1 MKKILLIMGVIILGT
16 IGFADAKTDYTN
28 AENLAKNNKIAE
40 SVKLLESV
48 SNSGDKTYAIKANFQ
63 LGAYYLQN
71 KNLVNAKKYLGLV
84 WNDTNDNAPEKDEAA
99 RLLYTIALSE
109 KKVTEAQK
117 YIEWADKKSGAD
129 DVDTTSGL
137 IIFYFENSMQ
147 AKGDTRYNTAMKSP
161 NIEYKSEINYNIGQY
176 YLSKKNT
183 VQAKK
188 YLQTSYDLSPVA
200 IIPAGYLLYQIEL
213 NTNNPAG
220 AEKILLD
227 MNTKTGNK
235 DIEALMMLGSYY
247 LQNNNTAKA
256 EEYLKKA
263 SSIDTKDVDTRVLLL
278 GLYEVQNNTAK
289 INAIY
294 NELKAIVPAKEL
306 NKNLGVA
313 FANLG
318 NGNLAEKYL
327 KKAIN
332 EDKDNQ
338 AKLPLG
344 QVYAL
349 VGKKN
354 EAITILKEAVNNKV
368 QGASELLKQVE
379 AMN

>member
-1 MKKILLIMGVIILGT
+1 MKKILLIMGVVISSA

-28 AENLAKNNKIAE
+28 AEKLAKNNKITE

-71 KNLVNAKKYLGLV
+71 NNLTNAKKYLGLV
-84 WNDTNDNAPEKDEAA
+84 WDDPANNAPEKDEAA
-99 RLLYTIALSE
+99 RLLYTIALNE
-109 KKVTEAQK
+109 KKPAEAQK
-117 YIEWADKKSGAD
+117 YIEWADNKAGAN
-129 DVDTTSGL
+129 DVDTTSSL
-137 IIFYFENSMQ
+137 IIFYFDNKMQ
-147 AKGDTRYNTAMKSP
+147 AKGDAKYNTAMKST
-161 NIEYKSEINYNIGQY
+161 NVEYKSEVNYNIGQY
-176 YLSKKNT
+176 YLAKNNT
-183 VQAKK
+183 TQAKK
-188 YLQTSYDLSPVA
+188 YLQTSYNLSPVA
-200 IIPAGYLLYQIEL
+200 VIPAGYLLSQIEL
-213 NTNNPAG
+213 NSNNQAA

-247 LQNNNTAKA
+247 LQNDNAAKA
-256 EEYLKKA
+256 EEYLKRA
-263 SSIDTKDVDTRVLLL
+263 SGINSKDVDTRVLLL

-289 INAIY
+289 INSTY
-294 NELKAIVPAKEL
+294 NELKGIVPAKEL
-306 NKNLGVA
+306 NRSLGVA

-327 KKAIN
+327 KRAVN

-349 VGKKN
+349 VGKKA
-354 EAITILKEAVNNKV
+354 EAVAILKEAVANRV

-379 AMN
+379 AMK

>member
-1 MKKILLIMGVIILGT
+1 MKKILLIMGVIILSN
-16 IGFADAKTDYTN
+16 IGFADAKADYTN
-28 AENLAKNNKIAE
+28 AESLAKSNKIAE

-63 LGAYYLQN
+63 LGAYNLQN
-71 KNLVNAKKYLGLV
+71 NNLVNAKKYLGLV
-84 WNDTNDNAPEKDEAA
+84 WNDTNNNAPEKDEAA

-109 KKVTEAQK
+109 KKVSEAQK
-117 YIEWADKKSGAD
+117 YIEWADNKSGAD

-137 IIFYFENSMQ
+137 VIFYFENNMQ
-147 AKGDTRYNTAMKSP
+147 AKGDTRYNTAMKST
-161 NIEYKSEINYNIGQY
+161 NTEYKSEVNYNIGQY
-176 YLSKKNT
+176 YLSKNNT

-188 YLQTSYDLSPVA
+188 YLQSSYNMSPVA
-200 IIPAGYLLYQIEL
+200 IIPAGYLLSQIEV
-213 NTNNPAG
+213 NSNNPAG

-247 LQNNNTAKA
+247 LQNNNAAKA

-263 SSIDTKDVDTRVLLL
+263 SSINTKDVDTRVLLL
-278 GLYEVQNNTAK
+278 GLYEVQNNTSK
-289 INAIY
+289 INSIY

-327 KKAIN
+327 KRAIS

-338 AKLPLG
+338 AKLSLG

-379 AMN
+379 AIK

>member
-1 MKKILLIMGVIILGT
+1 MKKILLIVGVVILSS
-16 IGFADAKTDYTN
+16 IGFADAKADYTN
-28 AENLAKNNKIAE
+28 AESLAKSNKIAE

-63 LGAYYLQN
+63 LGAYHLQN
-71 KNLVNAKKYLGLV
+71 NNLINAKKYLGLV
-84 WNDTNDNAPEKDEAA
+84 WNDTNNNAPEKDEAA

-109 KKVTEAQK
+109 KKVSEAQK
-117 YIEWADKKSGAD
+117 YIEWADNKSGAD

-137 IIFYFENSMQ
+137 IIFYFENNMQ
-147 AKGDTRYNTAMKSP
+147 TKGDTRYNTAMKST
-161 NIEYKSEINYNIGQY
+161 NTEYKSEVNYNIGQY
-176 YLSKKNT
+176 YLSKNNT

-188 YLQTSYDLSPVA
+188 YLQSSYNMSPVA
-200 IIPAGYLLYQIEL
+200 IIPAGYLLSQIEV
-213 NTNNPAG
+213 NSNNPAG

-247 LQNNNTAKA
+247 LQNNNAAKA

-263 SSIDTKDVDTRVLLL
+263 SSINTKDVDTRVLLL
-278 GLYEVQNNTAK
+278 GLYEVQNNTSK
-289 INAIY
+289 INSIY

-327 KKAIN
+327 KRAIS

-338 AKLPLG
+338 AKLSLG

-379 AMN
+379 AIK

>member
-1 MKKILLIMGVIILGT
+1 MKKILLIMGVVISGA

-48 SNSGDKTYAIKANFQ
+48 SSSGDKTYTIKANFQ

-71 KNLVNAKKYLGLV
+71 KNLSNAKKYLEMV
-84 WNDTNDNAPEKDEAA
+84 WNDNTSNAPEKDEAA
-99 RLLYTIALSE
+99 RLLYTIALNE
-109 KKVTEAQK
+109 KKTSEAQK
-117 YIEWADKKSGAD
+117 YIEWADNKAGSN
-129 DVDTTSGL
+129 DVDTTSSL
-137 IIFYFENSMQ
+137 IIFYFDNKMQ
-147 AKGDTRYNTAMKSP
+147 SKGDARYNTAMKST
-161 NIEYKSEINYNIGQY
+161 NTEYKSEVNYNIGQY
-176 YLSKKNT
+176 YLAKNNT

-188 YLQTSYDLSPVA
+188 YLQTSYNLSPVA
-200 IIPAGYLLYQIEL
+200 IVPAGYLLSQIEI
-213 NTNNPAG
+213 NSNNPAG

-235 DIEALMMLGSYY
+235 DIEALTMLGSYY
-247 LQNNNTAKA
+247 LQNNNAAKA

-263 SSIDTKDVDTRVLLL
+263 SSINPKDADTRILLL

-289 INAIY
+289 INSTY

-306 NKNLGVA
+306 NRNLGVA

-318 NGNLAEKYL
+318 NGTLAEKYL

-344 QVYAL
+344 HVYAL
-349 VGKKN
+349 VGKKA
-354 EAITILKEAVNNKV
+354 EAISILKEAVANKV

-379 AMN
+379 AMK

>member
-1 MKKILLIMGVIILGT
+1 MKKILLIMGVIILSN
-16 IGFADAKTDYTN
+16 IGFADAKADYTN
-28 AENLAKNNKIAE
+28 AESLAKSNKIAE

-63 LGAYYLQN
+63 LGAYNLQN
-71 KNLVNAKKYLGLV
+71 NNLVNAKKYLGLV
-84 WNDTNDNAPEKDEAA
+84 WNDTNNNAPEKDEAA

-109 KKVTEAQK
+109 KKVSEAQK
-117 YIEWADKKSGAD
+117 YIEWADNKSGAD

-137 IIFYFENSMQ
+137 IIFYFENNMQ
-147 AKGDTRYNTAMKSP
+147 TKGDTRYNTAMKST
-161 NIEYKSEINYNIGQY
+161 NTEYKSEVNYNIGQY
-176 YLSKKNT
+176 YLSKNNT

-188 YLQTSYDLSPVA
+188 YLQSSYNMSPVA
-200 IIPAGYLLYQIEL
+200 IIPAGYLLSQIEV
-213 NTNNPAG
+213 NSNNPAG

-247 LQNNNTAKA
+247 LQNNNAAKA

-263 SSIDTKDVDTRVLLL
+263 SSINTKDVDTRVLLL
-278 GLYEVQNNTAK
+278 GLYEVQNNTSK
-289 INAIY
+289 INSIY

-327 KKAIN
+327 KRAIS

-338 AKLPLG
+338 AKLSLG

-379 AMN
+379 AIK

>member
-1 MKKILLIMGVIILGT
+1 MKKILLIAGVVILSS

-28 AENLAKNNKIAE
+28 AESLAKSNKIAE
-40 SVKLLESV
+40 SLKLLESV

-63 LGAYYLQN
+63 LGAYHLQN
-71 KNLVNAKKYLGLV
+71 NNLINAKKYLGLV
-84 WNDTNDNAPEKDEAA
+84 WNDTNNNAPEKDEAA

-109 KKVTEAQK
+109 KKVSEAQK
-117 YIEWADKKSGAD
+117 YIEWADNKSGAD

-137 IIFYFENSMQ
+137 IIFYFENNMQ
-147 AKGDTRYNTAMKSP
+147 TKGDTRYNTAMKST
-161 NIEYKSEINYNIGQY
+161 NTEYKSEVNYNIGQY
-176 YLSKKNT
+176 YLSKNNT

-188 YLQTSYDLSPVA
+188 YLQSSYNMSPVA
-200 IIPAGYLLYQIEL
+200 IIPAGYLLSQIEV
-213 NTNNPAG
+213 NSNNPAG

-247 LQNNNTAKA
+247 LQNNNAAKA

-263 SSIDTKDVDTRVLLL
+263 SSINTKDVDTRVLLL
-278 GLYEVQNNTAK
+278 GLYEVQNNTSK
-289 INAIY
+289 INSIY

-327 KKAIN
+327 KRAIS

-338 AKLPLG
+338 AKLSLG

-379 AMN
+379 AIK

>member
-1 MKKILLIMGVIILGT
+1 MKKILLIMGVIILSN
-16 IGFADAKTDYTN
+16 IGFADAKADYTN
-28 AENLAKNNKIAE
+28 AESLAKSNKIAA

-63 LGAYYLQN
+63 LGAYNLQN
-71 KNLVNAKKYLGLV
+71 NNLVNAKKYLGLV
-84 WNDTNDNAPEKDEAA
+84 WNDTNNNAPEKDEAA

-109 KKVTEAQK
+109 KKVSEAQK
-117 YIEWADKKSGAD
+117 YIEWADNKSGAD

-137 IIFYFENSMQ
+137 VIFYFENNMQ
-147 AKGDTRYNTAMKSP
+147 AKGDTRYNTAMKST
-161 NIEYKSEINYNIGQY
+161 NTEYKSEVNYNIGQY
-176 YLSKKNT
+176 YLSKNNT

-188 YLQTSYDLSPVA
+188 YLQSSYNMSPVA
-200 IIPAGYLLYQIEL
+200 IIPAGYLLSQIEV
-213 NTNNPAG
+213 NSNNPAG

-247 LQNNNTAKA
+247 LQNNNAAKA

-263 SSIDTKDVDTRVLLL
+263 SSINTKDVDTRVLLL
-278 GLYEVQNNTAK
+278 GLYEVQNNTSK
-289 INAIY
+289 INSIY

-327 KKAIN
+327 KRAIS

-338 AKLPLG
+338 AKLSLG

-379 AMN
+379 AIK